1 MSQQIIITQ
10 DDAEDGGWTFTGE
23 VYSIDADGNKAL
35 VTSATANI
43 GSTTGVSGWQRYI
56 NGASFVLD
64 QMSDWLS

>member
-1 MSQQIIITQ
+1 MSQQVIITQ

-23 VYSIDADGNKAL
+23 VYSIDGDGTKTL
-35 VTSATANI
+35 LGSAESQI
-43 GSTTGVSGWQRYI
+43 GAVTGVSPWQTYI